1 MNQALIDK
9 RQESAFGERE
19 LYNNVYLVAPG
30 VWRLKDIFVNMYLI
44 QDPDSDSWILVDT
57 GLKSS
62 ATKIKKMIGEVQ
74 DPGSVPKAI
83 VLTHGHFDHIGSLKQ
98 LTDEWNTTVYAHK
111 LEMPY
116 ITGRSSYPPPDPNV
130 GGGLMSTFSFAFPK
144 GPIDIHDYV
153 QELPE
158 DGSVPGLP
166 AWNWIHTP
174 GHAPGH
180 ISLFREK
187 DGVLVAG
194 DAFVTTRQE
203 SIFSVMSQKK
213 EICGPPKYFTP
224 DWGSAARSVKAL
236 AALEPNVVTTGH
248 GHAMYGNQARHGLHK
263 LAREFW
269 QLGMPG
275 TGRYVNEPAL
285 FNEDGPT
292 YIPGKK
298 GGLVLRLL
306 AAGVILAAGVYLYR
320 RRQRKVGATL
330 MTISTQVFT
339 GEPATAKTA
348 AVSSV
353 LAATLAPIL
362 GWIRRKAH

>member
-1 MNQALIDK
+1 MNQALVDQ

-44 QDPDSDSWILVDT
+44 QDPDADSWILVDT
-57 GLKSS
+57 GLKTS
-62 ATKIKKMIGEVQ
+62 AHKIKKMIGEVL

-83 VLTHGHFDHIGSLKQ
+83 VLTHGHFDHVGSLRA

-116 ITGRSSYPPPDPNV
+116 LTGKASYPPPDPNA
-130 GGGLMSTFSFAFPK
+130 GGGLLSTFSFAFPK
-144 GPIDIHDYV
+144 GPIDVHDHI
-153 QELPE
+153 QELPD
-158 DGSVPGLP
+158 DGSVPGIP
-166 AWNWIHTP
+166 GWKWIHTP

-194 DAFVTTRQE
+194 DAFVTTKQE
-203 SIFSVMSQKK
+203 SIFSVMAQKRQ
-213 EICGPPKYFTP
+213 ICGPPKYFTP

-248 GHAMYGNQARHGLHK
+248 GHALYGNDARHGLHK

-275 TGRYVNEPAL
+275 TGRYVNEPAQ

-292 YIPGKK
+292 YIPKKK
-298 GGLVLRLL
+298 GGLLLRLL
-306 AAGVILAAGVYLYR
+306 AAGALLAAGIYLYK
-320 RRQRKVGATL
+320 RRQKKLGATL
-330 MTISTQVFT
+330 MTSSLQVLT
-339 GEPATAKTA
+339 GAAPAAATTA
-348 AVSSV
+348 ASSPM
-353 LAATLAPIL
+353 AAIAPIL
-362 GWIRRKAH
+362 GL